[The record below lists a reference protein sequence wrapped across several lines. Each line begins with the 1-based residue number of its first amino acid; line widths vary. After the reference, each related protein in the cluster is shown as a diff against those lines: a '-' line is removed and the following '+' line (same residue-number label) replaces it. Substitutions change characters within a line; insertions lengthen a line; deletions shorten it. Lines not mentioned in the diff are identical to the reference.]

1 MAYPLLEDDLRSIR
15 VAFGTC
21 PGNSTMQFGERFWQ
35 GFFFG
40 VIIFFVLSKYIR
52 SYKKRKGMRI
62 LKSSSVTKGRLY
74 RGTVFDEDDNVDGHH
89 KKTKAHGLF
98 EEIEKRNGFDL
109 NDDTTN
115 SNNLGEGTHS
125 AVHNLDG
132 QKESQL
138 YKNNSDGSTENHL
151 SGSNSDGRNSSQH
164 SVGSHSVSSQE
175 HKKEH
180 STHDLPA
187 GRNYSLGNLSTGTTS
202 QGSTSS
208 RHYSLGGQ
216 PSSSGR
222 SFSGSKYNTSNLA
235 SSSTTESSVSGLNTN
250 EAHV

>member
-52 SYKKRKGMRI
+52 SYKKRRGMREW
-62 LKSSSVTKGRLY
+62 KSSSVTKGRGY
-74 RGTVFDEDDNVDGHH
+74 RRTIFDEDDNVDGHY
-89 KKTKAHGLF
+89 KKTKSHGLL

-115 SNNLGEGTHS
+115 SNHLGEESHS

-138 YKNNSDGSTENHL
+138 YENNSDGNH
-151 SGSNSDGRNSSQH
+151 SSQH

-180 STHDLPA
+180 STHDLPV
-187 GRNYSLGNLSTGTTS
+187 GRNHSLGNLSTGTAS

-222 SFSGSKYNTSNLA
+222 SFSGSKYSTSNLA
-235 SSSTTESSVSGLNTN
+235 SSSTTESSISGLNTS
-250 EAHV
+250 EANV